1 MKALVSRSRVLICCA
16 TFLCVLLGLAGCE
29 TPVTLANP
37 AANKLDVSVTISDA
51 RNALRASSNTIHIA
65 IVLALAP
72 QPHTV
77 GGSQTI
83 EGSDAKTLV
92 CNGNTQ
98 LQFSG
103 GSYAGDVPAQTDQ
116 YTCTYYWSNG
126 TRSADIVI
134 PVLIRSLPSIRD
146 PASGDTVSVPAS
158 GDPGVTVSYDGS
170 GATGAQVV
178 ATASDYNQRSAL
190 SDPSPDRGVVTIPA
204 DRFESSFGIGWGT
217 ITLTRSLTDVD
228 ISARPSNTAFH
239 SVKVSS
245 FDQAAA
251 TPVRW
256 L

>member
-1 MKALVSRSRVLICCA
+1 MKALVSRSCVLICGA
-16 TFLCVLLGLAGCE
+16 MLLCVLLSVAGCD

-37 AANKLDVSVTISDA
+37 AANKLDVLVTISDA
-51 RNALRASSNTIHIA
+51 RNALRAPSNPIHIA
-65 IVLALAP
+65 IILSLAP
-72 QPHTV
+72 QPHT
-77 GGSQTI
+77 GGGQTI

-92 CNGNTQ
+92 CDGHTQ

-103 GSYAGDVPAQTDQ
+103 GSYIGDVPVQTDQ
-116 YTCTYYWSNG
+116 YTCTYYWQNSLQS
-126 TRSADIVI
+126 TDIVI

-146 PASGDTVSVPAS
+146 PASGATVAVPAS

-170 GATGAQVV
+170 GTAGAQVT

-190 SDPSPDRGVVTIPA
+190 SDPGPDRGVVTIPA
-204 DRFESSFGIGWGT
+204 TRFESSFGIGWGT

-228 ISARPSNTAFH
+228 ISAQVNNAAFH

-245 FDQAAA
+245 FGQVAV